1 MRRGTNEEVCRSIG
15 QVELGLERL
24 AVAVMAASMAPIN
37 KDMPWSTLLESAEE
51 AFDTHF
57 PKDADGERR
66 RVKHPPLNP
75 LA

>member
-1 MRRGTNEEVCRSIG
+1 M
-15 QVELGLERL
+15 
-24 AVAVMAASMAPIN
+24 AVMAASMAPIN